1 MVPQCETTTTTKPPL
16 SSEAAVPSEPFDREL
31 VKGGNGGGRNGGG
44 GNTAVEPTATVAAE
58 PVEDDPTDTC
68 NGVTCES
75 GYVCDST
82 VGFCKADEGTSCELC
97 SFAAPCDASQQ
108 LSCVPAN
115 PKRTAC
121 GSRATCQR
129 IATTTVAT
137 TVAAV
142 TVAMAKEEVPDDELT
157 RI

>member
-31 VKGGNGGGRNGGG
+31 VKGGNGRGRNGGG
-44 GNTAVEPTATVAAE
+44 GTTAVEPTTAVAAE

-142 TVAMAKEEVPDDELT
+142 AMAKEEVPDDELT